1 MELLSR
7 RIVKP
12 MTEEQKALLKLG
24 AVLVDEVAPGT
35 AFHGI
40 RWLTGKVRQI
50 TLATEKATEFTSP
63 PHPTVS
69 PGKMPDGEGL
79 IMQILHPVP
88 PAMQ

>member
-24 AVLVDEVAPGT
+24 AVLMDEVAPSST
-35 AFHGI
+35 LHGI
-40 RWLTGKVRQI
+40 RWLAGKVRQI
-50 TLATEKATEFTSP
+50 TLAAEKATEFTSSP
-63 PHPTVS
+63 NPTVS
-69 PGKMPDGEGL
+69 SRKMPNGESL
-79 IMQILHPVP
+79 IMQILHPMP